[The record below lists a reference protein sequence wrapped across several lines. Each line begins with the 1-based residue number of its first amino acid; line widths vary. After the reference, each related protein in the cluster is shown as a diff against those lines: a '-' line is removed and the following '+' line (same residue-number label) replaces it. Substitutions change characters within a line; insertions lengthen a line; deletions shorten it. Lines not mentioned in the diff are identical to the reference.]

1 MFLFIGRKFG
11 SVCAHRFRYQKWHVS
26 PLSLCLSHT
35 LSVYAIPVGFVRS
48 RCDTISRLSR
58 IDCVHQEIDRSFG
71 FDVCKSHVVYICN
84 FLHSDRLFSLFFLSA
99 SLVSRCERASPIHV
113 YWIALERSRI
123 WKWNEVKKKA
133 ANKQNEWT
141 NEHNWNKFTRNSVVF
156 NANLFRCVNTKRAET
171 IE

>member
-11 SVCAHRFRYQKWHVS
+11 SVCAPFQTKSDTYRLF
-26 PLSLCLSHT
+26 LSVSHT
-35 LSVYAIPVGFVRS
+35 HTLRLCFIRS

-84 FLHSDRLFSLFFLSA
+84 FLHSDRLFFSVSLA
-99 SLVSRCERASPIHV
+99 SRRAANLIHV

-123 WKWNEVKKKA
+123 WKKNEAKKA
-133 ANKQNEWT
+133 ANKQNERT